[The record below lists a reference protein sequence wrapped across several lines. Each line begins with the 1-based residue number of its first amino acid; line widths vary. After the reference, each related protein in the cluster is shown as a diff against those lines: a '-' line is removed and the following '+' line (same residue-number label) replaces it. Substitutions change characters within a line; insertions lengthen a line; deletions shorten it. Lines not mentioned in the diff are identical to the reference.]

1 MRKTV
6 CLAVAMLLSAATF
19 ASANVVVKDALV
31 FGDGTKQTTATVQ
44 GPVGL
49 QGAPGDTGLTGPAG
63 PQGPAGNNSTVTI
76 ESICAA
82 ITAVRMSV
90 PSICPVTLTDPTT
103 GMVFHKVT
111 GGTFT
116 MGDTFGDSGT
126 TSEEFPLH
134 QVTLSDF
141 YIGKYEVTQAE
152 WQTVMTGN
160 TNSISATP
168 SFFPTCG
175 TSCPVEQVNWNEIQ
189 IFINRLNTQSGKN
202 YRLPTEAEWEYA
214 ARSGGQSQKY
224 SGGSDINAVA
234 WYIVNYTGSTHK
246 VGQKQAN
253 GLGLYDMSGNV
264 WEWVSDW
271 YGTYGSAAQ
280 TNPTGPISGSYRF
293 FRGGGFVDN
302 AYNARTSFRFP
313 YPPDFRS
320 YRRSDL
326 GFRLVA
332 PVQ

>member
-1 MRKTV
+1 MRKTI
-6 CLAVAMLLSAATF
+6 CLAVGMLLSASTF
-19 ASANVVVKDALV
+19 TSANVVVKDALV

-49 QGAPGDTGLTGPAG
+49 QGAPGDTGPVGPAG

-82 ITAVRMSV
+82 ITAVRMTV

-116 MGDTFGDSGT
+116 MGDTFGDGST
-126 TSEEFPLH
+126 DELPLH
-134 QVTLSDF
+134 QVTVSDF

-168 SFFPTCG
+168 SAFTTCG
-175 TSCPVEQVNWNEIQ
+175 TSCPVEQVSWDDIQ
-189 IFINRLNTQSGKN
+189 IFISRLNTQSGKN

-234 WYIVNYTGSTHK
+234 WYGVNSGSTTHA
-246 VGQKQAN
+246 VGTKQAN

-264 WEWVSDW
+264 CEWVSDW
-271 YGTYGSAAQ
+271 YGSYGSAAQ
-280 TNPTGPISGSYRF
+280 TNPTGPTTGF
-293 FRGGGFVDN
+293 GHVVRGAFMNAGASFVRASIR
-302 AYNARTSFRFP
+302 AYYS
-313 YPPDFRS
+313 PPDIRYF
-320 YRRSDL
+320 L